1 MTQENDNKIDA
12 RYQSIAYQLAK
23 RISAG
28 ELSEGLKL
36 SGRTLLASEYQVSSE
51 TIRKAMA
58 ILQRYGVVDIH
69 ERSGIIV
76 RSKDAAKHYIEV
88 YVNQKEDRKLLSDTV
103 AIKQDLSH
111 IEGRLQEVLDRLIG
125 ATKTGFFPF
134 DFFAFPLEEGH
145 HHLHQDLRSADLKNQ
160 TQALVIG
167 YEYEGTFVQN
177 PEASVIL
184 KPGMTL
190 YLLGGTLVKDHVE
203 RFFKGE
209 NHEPQQN

>member
-1 MTQENDNKIDA
+1 MNPENDKKIDA

-23 RISAG
+23 RISGG
-28 ELSEGLKL
+28 ELDEGLKL

-69 ERSGIIV
+69 ERSGIVV
-76 RSKDAAKHYIEV
+76 RSKAAAEHYIEV

-103 AIKQDLSH
+103 AIKHDLGL

-134 DFFAFPLEEGH
+134 DFFAFTLEEGD
-145 HHLHQDLRSADLKNQ
+145 HHLDQDLRTTDLKNQ
-160 TQALVIG
+160 TQALMIG
-167 YEYEGTFVQN
+167 YEYEGVFVQN

-190 YLLGGTLVKDHVE
+190 YLLGGPLEKDNVE

-209 NHEPQQN
+209 TYEPR